1 MPTAQTSQPTVIVID
16 DDPGMRESISGLIR
30 SVGFQVKT
38 LASVDEF
45 RQYGSPQGPS
55 CLVLDVRLPGQSG
68 LELQR
73 ELAASH
79 TQLPIVF
86 ITGHG
91 DIPMTVQAM
100 KGGAIEFL
108 TKPFRDQDL
117 LDAVQIGLARD
128 RARLDDEKSM
138 TGLRARFET
147 LTAREREVMA
157 WVVAGR
163 LNKQIAGEMGISEI
177 TVKVHRG
184 QVMRK
189 MKASSLPD
197 LARMAD
203 KLKLAS
209 ARLRPGVARPPPTR
223 SRRVGLVRRQEARD
237 SSWQRALRWRQLS
250 QRWLAGARCQTPH
263 EPITAASAPLLVK
276 ATATRGLAE
285 VHRPCADCC
294 GDGRSTNPTA

>member
-1 MPTAQTSQPTVIVID
+1 MPTAPTPLATVIVID
-16 DDPGMRESISGLIR
+16 DDPGMRESICGLVR
-30 SVGFQVKT
+30 SVGFQAKM

-45 RQYGSPQGPS
+45 RQSGRPQGPS

-68 LELQR
+68 LEFQR

-79 TQLPIVF
+79 IQLPIVF

-91 DIPMTVQAM
+91 DIPMSVQAM

-117 LDAVQIGLARD
+117 LDAVQLGLARD
-128 RARLDDEKSM
+128 RARLEDEKSM
-138 TGLRARFET
+138 AALRARFEN
-147 LTAREREVMA
+147 LTAREREVMS

-203 KLKLAS
+203 KLKTS
-209 ARLRPGVARPPPTR
+209 GESPEHG
-223 SRRVGLVRRQEARD
+223 
-237 SSWQRALRWRQLS
+237 
-250 QRWLAGARCQTPH
+250 
-263 EPITAASAPLLVK
+263 
-276 ATATRGLAE
+276 
-285 VHRPCADCC
+285 
-294 GDGRSTNPTA
+294 